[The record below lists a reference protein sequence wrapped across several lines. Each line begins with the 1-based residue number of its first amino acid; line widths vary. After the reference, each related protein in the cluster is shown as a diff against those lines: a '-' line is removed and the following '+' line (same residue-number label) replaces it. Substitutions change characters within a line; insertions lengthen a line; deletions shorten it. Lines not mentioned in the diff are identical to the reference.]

1 MSNDFGFGFPLS
13 AGTNTA
19 IFWWAPFSSYS
30 EDALGQLL
38 PTDAANLRVRE
49 DNESRQIQSSISNQ
63 QVRTKRAIRFRWK
76 RARTNKHE
84 IRKCSMHTF
93 EKCLVM
99 MQEVMQNSSLAFPT
113 NVDDLETTCK

>member
-1 MSNDFGFGFPLS
+1 MINFIFSV
-13 AGTNTA
+13 AGTNA
-19 IFWWAPFSSYS
+19 APIFWWAPYSSS
-30 EDALGQLL
+30 DESNWEQLAADPTVIGKADVGQTDLGAS
-38 PTDAANLRVRE
+38 D
-49 DNESRQIQSSISNQ
+49 Q
-63 QVRTKRAIRFRWK
+63 QVRPKRTIGNRRK